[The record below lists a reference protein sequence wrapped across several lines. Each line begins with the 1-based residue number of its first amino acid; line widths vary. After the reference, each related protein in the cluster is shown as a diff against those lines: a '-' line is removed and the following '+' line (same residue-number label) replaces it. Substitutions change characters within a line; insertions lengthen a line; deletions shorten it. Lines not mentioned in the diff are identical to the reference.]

1 MKWLME
7 KLFGKEEPLRVYI
20 TDQRTPEQEAMWQE
34 QKRIK
39 DALGMEHGNDHQ
51 NWLRLH
57 QILLDHEERMKQLE
71 AKAGVEQ

>member
-1 MKWLME
+1 MMKKWPWLNTF
-7 KLFGKEEPLRVYI
+7 KGPAPRIYV

-39 DALGMEHGNDHQ
+39 DALNMEHGNDHQ

-57 QILLDHEERMKQLE
+57 QILLDHEKRLKALE
-71 AKAGVEQ
+71 KK

>member
-7 KLFGKEEPLRVYI
+7 KFFGKEEPLRVYI

-51 NWLRLH
+51 NWLKLH
-57 QILLDHEERMKQLE
+57 QILLDHEKRLERLDRK
-71 AKAGVEQ
+71 